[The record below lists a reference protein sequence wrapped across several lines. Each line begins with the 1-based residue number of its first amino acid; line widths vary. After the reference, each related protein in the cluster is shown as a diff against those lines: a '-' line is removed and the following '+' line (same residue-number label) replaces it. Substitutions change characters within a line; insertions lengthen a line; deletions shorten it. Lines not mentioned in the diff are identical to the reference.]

1 MNFLVIGDVVGRT
14 GRTAL
19 KENLKNYHFRKS
31 CLETKRD
38 HRIYGSKPRS

>member
-19 KENLKNYHFRKS
+19 KENLKKIQDQFKISFTIINAEIGRAHV
-31 CLETKRD
+31 
-38 HRIYGSKPRS
+38 